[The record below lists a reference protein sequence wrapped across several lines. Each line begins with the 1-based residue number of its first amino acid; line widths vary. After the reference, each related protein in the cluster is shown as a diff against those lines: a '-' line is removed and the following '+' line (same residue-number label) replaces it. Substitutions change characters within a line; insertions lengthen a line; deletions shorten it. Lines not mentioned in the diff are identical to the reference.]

1 MKNWTKGQAL
11 ETLNDLINQFPILEN
26 QSRNSAIHMRWLANT
41 MRLLEEVFGRNS
53 TYYQTIKY
61 FSWRE
66 TGQILIHDFDIEGT
80 VAYKD
85 NIAYQNQL
93 QQAKGL
99 LLAAKD
105 HLEQS
110 EKISDV
116 YDGENTAPEASNL
129 IQIINLG
136 EKKLRK
142 LIRVTPTNE
151 KEVQEKYE
159 DLLIA
164 TDIKYAREF
173 PHIEYSMKQY
183 IPDFSIQ
190 KLDLAIE
197 IKLCK
202 RDPKSLI
209 AQINDDILAYKT
221 KFKNLIFLIYDLGQ
235 IRDIDIFKNSIE
247 ENVDVIV
254 QIIKE

>member
-1 MKNWTKGQAL
+1 MKNWTKEEALSTLTSLIGQIEGL
-11 ETLNDLINQFPILEN
+11 KSE
-26 QSRNSAIHMRWLANT
+26 SRNSANHMRWIANT
-41 MRLLEEVFGRNS
+41 LRTLQEVFGQNS
-53 TYYQTIKY
+53 TYYNTLSY
-61 FSWRE
+61 FTWKE
-66 TGQILIHDFDIEGT
+66 TGSMIIREVWDHERAIES
-80 VAYKD
+80 KH

-93 QQAKGL
+93 EQAKGL

-110 EKISDV
+110 EIEEV
-116 YDGENTAPEASNL
+116 YDGENTAPEASEF

-136 EKKLRK
+136 ENKLRK
-142 LIRVTPTNE
+142 LIRSTPE
-151 KEVQEKYE
+151 KEREVQDKYE

-164 TDIKYAREF
+164 NDISYSREF
-173 PHIEYSMKQY
+173 PHIEYSSKQY
-183 IPDFSIQ
+183 IPDFSIK

-202 RDPKSLI
+202 KDEKSFI

-221 KFKNLIFLIYDLGQ
+221 VFKNIIFVIYDLGQ
-235 IRDIDIFKNSIE
+235 IRDVDIFKNSLE
-247 ENVDVIV
+247 KHSDVIV

>member
-1 MKNWTKGQAL
+1 MKNWTKEQAL
-11 ETLNDLINQFPILEN
+11 ESLDDLISKFSKLET
-26 QSRNSAIHMRWLANT
+26 QSRNSSIHMRWLANT

-53 TYYQTIKY
+53 TYYQTLKY

-66 TGQILIHDFDIEGT
+66 TGDMLIHDYDIEGAIEFKHNT
-80 VAYKD
+80 
-85 NIAYQNQL
+85 AYQNQL

-110 EKISDV
+110 DNISDV
-116 YDGENTAPEASNL
+116 YDGKNTAPEASDL

-142 LIRVTPTNE
+142 LIRVTPTSE
-151 KEVQEKYE
+151 REVQEKYE

-164 TDIKYAREF
+164 TDIEYAREF
-173 PHIEYSMKQY
+173 PHIEYSMKKY
-183 IPDFSIQ
+183 IPDFSIE

-202 RDPKSLI
+202 KDPKSLI
-209 AQINDDILAYKT
+209 AQVNDDILAYKT

-235 IRDIDIFKNSIE
+235 IRDTDNFKTSIE
-247 ENVDVIV
+247 ENVNVIV